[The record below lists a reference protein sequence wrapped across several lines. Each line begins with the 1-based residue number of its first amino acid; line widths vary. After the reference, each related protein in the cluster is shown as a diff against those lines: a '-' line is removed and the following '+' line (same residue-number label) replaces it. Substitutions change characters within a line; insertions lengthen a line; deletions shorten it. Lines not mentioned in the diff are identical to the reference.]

1 MDNITAIKN
10 LKTLSI
16 NEFKND
22 SLLFE
27 SIKHILKS
35 KPNED
40 LVFEVLKN
48 SEGITLNS
56 YVFNV
61 FRLTNENIAVTVFFI
76 FLLIT
81 AFTVLIVI
89 LRKL

>member
-1 MDNITAIKN
+1 MDNTTTIQN

-27 SIKHILKS
+27 NIKHILKS
-35 KPNED
+35 KPNKD

-56 YVFNV
+56 YVFNAGYSD
-61 FRLTNENIAVTVFFI
+61 EKIAVIVG
-76 FLLIT
+76 LLIFVIVVFI
-81 AFTVLIVI
+81 ALII
-89 LRKL
+89 IIKP

>member
-1 MDNITAIKN
+1 MDNITTIQN

-27 SIKHILKS
+27 NIKHILKS

-61 FRLTNENIAVTVFFI
+61 FRLTNENIAATAFFI
-76 FLLIT
+76 FLLIA